1 MIAPTGRPSGA
12 DFERWGF
19 VTDPYHRGRPG
30 RTHTLNDCPVGGVS
44 SSPTFSMSKILKQ
57 LKGSGAPPTLS
68 LMRTISETL
77 RLRRC
82 SAARELGGIT
92 AGSRNG
98 GRGGG
103 GRLIVWYLTFSHHD
117 WMAIGEFP
125 DEKAAASAIL
135 AAAAGGSLSD
145 IETTVAMTAKEAH
158 ATFVSAAKAAKD
170 FRSAGR

>member
-30 RTHTLNDCPVGGVS
+30 RTHTLNDCPVGGDS

-103 GRLIVWYLTFSHHD
+103 GRLIGWYWTFGHHD

-125 DEKAAASAIL
+125 MRRLRPLRYWRLLRQSVGHGDDRRH
-135 AAAAGGSLSD
+135 GSKRCSRHLR
-145 IETTVAMTAKEAH
+145 ICR
-158 ATFVSAAKAAKD
+158 KAAKD